1 MIWAFILHSGVM
13 TVVFSTILVIF
24 NLIMEAY
31 GQEPESA
38 RENFRDL
45 AGFLLV
51 GGILVAVGGLGM
63 ILSR

>member
-45 AGFLLV
+45 AGFLLA
-51 GGILVAVGGLGM
+51 GGVLVAIGGVGLM
-63 ILSR
+63 LSR